1 MATFN
6 KLAFGKVGFGNL
18 YITNIKQNGL
28 CKYMLFQNYVLHV
41 EHKQDNRVFHI
52 PSKQSLKNDNI
63 TFFHIAIK
71 LRSAI
76 LLFMQKSYTSREI
89 PPFLYV
95 SQIYR
100 LFLAGKIKNKR
111 ALMMNLE
118 DWPNRFLTSFT
129 FVRFTFS

>member
-100 LFLAGKIKNKR
+100 LFLTGEIKNKR

-118 DWPNRFLTSFT
+118 DWPNRFLTSFS
-129 FVRFTFS
+129 FV